1 MSVHANIEPLAW
13 ESAFFALHTGRL
25 SFCDQASP
33 LQAAA
38 CDAYQLVQAK
48 VPADDLACCDALYA
62 LGFRLAEGEVDFVLS
77 PQAAAPSGRQRP
89 AQADDCLWLRALARE
104 AFALSRFRT
113 PWYQPQDSGRFY
125 AEWVEKA
132 VYGTFDHACLLAL
145 DDTGAPQGFVTL
157 RHWTRARLASVYW
170 RSIVRR
176 HGVALG
182 DAWWRRRR
190 LGAMHSSCRGC
201 LLPPRSATSR
211 RNVSTLV
218 AVRAWTRPPI
228 GCTDNFL

>member
-25 SFCDQASP
+25 SFCDQAPS

-157 RHWTRARLASVYW
+157 RALDAGEARIGLLAVDRAAS
-170 RSIVRR
+170 RR
-176 HGVALG
+176 GVG
-182 DAWWRRRR
+182 RR
-190 LGAMHSSCRGC
+190 LVAQAQAWCHAQQLSRLSVATQVGNLAAQRLYLGCGARVD
-201 LLPPRSATSR
+201 ATAYWLYR
-211 RNVSTLV
+211 
-218 AVRAWTRPPI
+218 
-228 GCTDNFL
+228 

>member
-25 SFCDQASP
+25 SFCDQAPP

-62 LGFRLAEGEVDFVLS
+62 LGFRLAEGEVGFVLS

-157 RHWTRARLASVYW
+157 RALDAGEARIGLLAVDRAAS
-170 RSIVRR
+170 RR
-176 HGVALG
+176 GVG
-182 DAWWRRRR
+182 RR
-190 LGAMHSSCRGC
+190 LVAQAQAWCHAQQLSRLSVATQVGNLAAQCLYLGCGARVD
-201 LLPPRSATSR
+201 ATAYWLYR
-211 RNVSTLV
+211 
-218 AVRAWTRPPI
+218 
-228 GCTDNFL
+228 

>member
-25 SFCDQASP
+25 SFCDQAPP

-157 RHWTRARLASVYW
+157 RALDAGEARIGLLAVDRAAS
-170 RSIVRR
+170 RR
-176 HGVALG
+176 GVG
-182 DAWWRRRR
+182 RR
-190 LGAMHSSCRGC
+190 LVAQAQAWCHAQQLSRLFVATQVGNLAAQRLYLGCGARVD
-201 LLPPRSATSR
+201 ATAYWLYR
-211 RNVSTLV
+211 
-218 AVRAWTRPPI
+218 
-228 GCTDNFL
+228 

>member
-25 SFCDQASP
+25 SFCDQAPP

-157 RHWTRARLASVYW
+157 RALDAGEARIGLLAVDRAAS
-170 RSIVRR
+170 RR
-176 HGVALG
+176 GVG
-182 DAWWRRRR
+182 RR
-190 LGAMHSSCRGC
+190 LVVQAQAWCHAQQLSRLSVATQVGNLAAQRLYLGCGARVD
-201 LLPPRSATSR
+201 ATAYWLYR
-211 RNVSTLV
+211 
-218 AVRAWTRPPI
+218 
-228 GCTDNFL
+228 

>member
-25 SFCDQASP
+25 SFCDQAPP
-33 LQAAA
+33 LPAAA

-145 DDTGAPQGFVTL
+145 DDTGSPQGFVTL
-157 RHWTRARLASVYW
+157 RALDAGEARIGLLAVDRAAS
-170 RSIVRR
+170 RR
-176 HGVALG
+176 GVG
-182 DAWWRRRR
+182 RR
-190 LGAMHSSCRGC
+190 LVAQAQAWCHAQQLSRLSVATQVGNLAAQRLYLGCGARVD
-201 LLPPRSATSR
+201 ATAYWLYR
-211 RNVSTLV
+211 
-218 AVRAWTRPPI
+218 
-228 GCTDNFL
+228 